1 MLKQSIQFNSMVLG
15 IFAMVTALLLAST
28 YLGTRDRIAQSEREA
43 AQKALLEIFPQ
54 SLHDNDILED
64 TLDIPDHYWP
74 TLGLKGEQQLHV
86 VRLAGKVVGFIIP
99 AVAPDGYTGEIKLII
114 GVTVDG
120 TIAGVRTLAHNET
133 PGLGDKVD
141 IKKSD
146 WILSFNGKSL
156 RLPEPDRWKVKKDK
170 GDFDQFTG
178 ATITPRAV
186 VSRVYNTLVYFKEDR
201 QRLFKVLKQPL
212 LPIPEPAGSEA
223 TAHE

>member
-212 LPIPEPAGSEA
+212 PPIPEPAGSEA